1 MYPLRACSPALT
13 RARAGERISI
23 MTIILKRDSEGENE

>member
-1 MYPLRACSPALT
+1 MYPLKACFRALT

-23 MTIILKRDSEGENE
+23 MTIILKRDSERQNE